1 MEFFFTK
8 YGLKRHFQN
17 LSTIQPL
24 YNLYWSLYGK
34 AKTVTQ
40 SIYENENISFW
51 SSQWKKDLLVAFC
64 REIKNFFLCFGHID
78 FSFFFYIWVLIVFL
92 NDNSL
97 YCNFGL
103 FCSHLF
109 VYLQAFVGPC
119 LDGSEPGTPLKYTR
133 TDSQPVPLVYIWRE
147 TMIINLVW
155 YFNWLLSTLTGEQ
168 REKSRQAYPTDL

>member
-8 YGLKRHFQN
+8 YGLKPISEICRPSSLF
-17 LSTIQPL
+17 I
-24 YNLYWSLYGK
+24 YNLYWSLHGR
-34 AKTVTQ
+34 AKTITQ
-40 SIYENENISFW
+40 PIYENENISFW

-64 REIKNFFLCFGHID
+64 REIKNFFLFLPYM
-78 FSFFFYIWVLIVFL
+78 FFFFFYIWVLIVFL
-92 NDNSL
+92 NNNSL
-97 YCNFGL
+97 YCNFG
-103 FCSHLF
+103 FVCSHLF